1 MTKKEEHADLSTLID
16 RKQRQANMNDILN
29 GLDPGETEF
38 NTMLLGFT
46 DIMQSTFYN
55 YMVSQAKTEKERDE
69 MDVRINK
76 TITEVMQVLNLK
88 SISNPED
95 MVILT
100 TIMIESIVKALV
112 RQDAGGQRVSQKLH
126 NIKRAAR

>member
-1 MTKKEEHADLSTLID
+1 MTTEPKNDLSTLIS
-16 RKQRQANMNDILN
+16 RKQRQTNMNDILN
-29 GLDPGETEF
+29 SLNPDTTEF

-46 DIMQSTFYN
+46 DIIQSTFYN
-55 YMVSQAKTEKERDE
+55 FLVSEAKTEKERDMVDE
-69 MDVRINK
+69 RLNK
-76 TITEVMQVLNLK
+76 TVSEVMGVLNMK

-112 RQDAGGQRVSQKLH
+112 RQDASGLRVSQQLH
-126 NIKRAAR
+126 NAKSAAR